1 MHLEVHFF
9 MAKVTA
15 KSYQPTPYKGR
26 GRKETLVAEFAD
38 KVGKSKAFVFTNY
51 QGLTHHQLEALKQA
65 AKKVDAEFVVTK
77 NTLLLRALEGK
88 VADEDKK
95 YFEQPT
101 ATLFIY
107 NDIIEPLKELAKTVK
122 ELNLPAIKFGIV
134 ENKAFSSDE
143 VIKLSTLPPLPVLRA
158 QLLGQMLSPIQ
169 SLHRALNWNLQ
180 SLVMTLN
187 AIAQK
192 KQ

>member
-1 MHLEVHFF
+1 
-9 MAKVTA
+9 MAKVA
-15 KSYQPTPYKGR
+15 VVSHQPTKYLGR

-51 QGLTHHQLEALKQA
+51 QGLTHHQLEALKKA

-88 VADEDKK
+88 VQDSDRK

-107 NDIIEPLKELAKTVK
+107 NDIIEPLKELAKTIK
-122 ELNLPAIKFGIV
+122 EINLPQIKFAIV
-134 ENKAFSSDE
+134 ESKPLSSDE
-143 VIKLSTLPPLPVLRA
+143 VIRLSTLPPLPVLRA

-169 SLHRALNWNLQ
+169 GLHRALNWNMQ

-187 AIAQK
+187 QIAQK
-192 KQ
+192 RQ